1 MPNRADYR
9 GATSPLASVIA
20 ASPNSSNALPW
31 WVPQEKPGVV
41 PPLPPSIPQQNLRR
55 QVEPDIR
62 ELVQSL
68 DPGSTVREG
77 EYVRGSD
84 LPMPPAQE
92 EGLVEKL
99 GAILRGIPSRVKQF
113 QESNKERGELATHL
127 GRLTGEN
134 PENFLHLSVEE
145 MRLQL
150 QAIGKAI
157 ELPAITSQ

>member
-9 GATSPLASVIA
+9 GALQTSPLASAMVAPRPRALSLPTDRDLQFITD
-20 ASPNSSNALPW
+20 ASPSIFPPQVDLNIRPTDRDIQFILDSNSL
-31 WVPQEKPGVV
+31 
-41 PPLPPSIPQQNLRR
+41 
-55 QVEPDIR
+55 
-62 ELVQSL
+62 
-68 DPGSTVREG
+68 
-77 EYVRGSD
+77 
-84 LPMPPAQE
+84 PPAQE

-99 GAILRGIPSRVKQF
+99 GAMLRGIPSRVKQF

-150 QAIGKAI
+150 QAIDKAM
-157 ELPAITSQ
+157 EPPAITSQ

>member
-9 GATSPLASVIA
+9 GALQTSPLASAMVAPRPRALSLPTDRDLQFILD
-20 ASPNSSNALPW
+20 SNSL
-31 WVPQEKPGVV
+31 
-41 PPLPPSIPQQNLRR
+41 
-55 QVEPDIR
+55 
-62 ELVQSL
+62 
-68 DPGSTVREG
+68 
-77 EYVRGSD
+77 
-84 LPMPPAQE
+84 PPAQE

-99 GAILRGIPSRVKQF
+99 GAMLRGIPSRVKQF

-150 QAIGKAI
+150 QAIDKAM
-157 ELPAITSQ
+157 EPPAITSQ